1 MAHGRAP
8 RDRTGKPSDD
18 ECLIDFLSTASENDG
33 SWSCEETLD
42 VLWWVS
48 PTWLSS
54 DDRSVLFGGIR
65 ADWLVDDVHR
75 GESSAWRLPSPLS
88 EKATTAVDFLSSLPT
103 DEPDGSVIATVCE
116 TLDSILPMS
125 ELREAKIAVD
135 RSEAEAERSQT
146 LAEQTLKEN
155 KTEAATASVLNAV
168 QVASASLES
177 RRSREYEE
185 SAKQRMRLEA
195 VSQSRDEAAGT
206 MTVSEEKATRE
217 SRWRRLRTCSCA

>member
-1 MAHGRAP
+1 M
-8 RDRTGKPSDD
+8 
-18 ECLIDFLSTASENDG
+18 E
-33 SWSCEETLD
+33 
-42 VLWWVS
+42 
-48 PTWLSS
+48 
-54 DDRSVLFGGIR
+54 
-65 ADWLVDDVHR
+65 
-75 GESSAWRLPSPLS
+75 RLPSPLS

-206 MTVSEEKATRE
+206 MTVSEEKATR
-217 SRWRRLRTCSCA
+217 